1 MPGRRRRRR
10 EVVVADV
17 VVAVSH
23 SHRSH
28 LRLGIAFGVLIT
40 LGVTVRRSMAGF
52 DQAQVM
58 SEDGC
63 NDG

>member
-1 MPGRRRRRR
+1 M
-10 EVVVADV
+10 ADV